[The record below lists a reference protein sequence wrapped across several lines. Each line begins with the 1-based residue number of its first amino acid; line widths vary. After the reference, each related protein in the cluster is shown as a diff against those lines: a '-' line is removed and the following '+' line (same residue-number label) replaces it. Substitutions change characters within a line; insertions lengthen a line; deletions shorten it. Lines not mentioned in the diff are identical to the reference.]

1 MYCDRCGT
9 LIPEESAACGKCGRP
24 VRAGATAEAA
34 AAIKEETG
42 VALRDAL
49 AIAKVVLVDP
59 VGALRP
65 TFDRL
70 GVRKASA
77 AGLALCLLFAAAAAM
92 GIRMVA
98 SSGMGGFLGAM
109 VFGVEGGVGGF
120 LRIVLAVLAIPA
132 ALVAVSRGLF
142 ALLGRR
148 SPFGAEL
155 FSTGAALTP
164 LGFAVLAAGL
174 LGGGNFEVV
183 ALVLFFGMVYLVLML
198 FSGLTELGGLTQK
211 SAAPS
216 LPLLLL
222 TSAWLSKVA
231 FVAIFL

>member
-9 LIPEESAACGKCGRP
+9 LIPEESASCGKCGRP
-24 VRAGATAEAA
+24 VRAAAPAEAA

-70 GVRKASA
+70 GVRKATA
-77 AGLALCLLFAAAAAM
+77 AGLALCVLFATAAAV

-98 SSGMGGFLGAM
+98 SSGVGGFLGAM
-109 VFGVEGGVGGF
+109 VFGGGVGVGGF
-120 LRIVLAVLAIPA
+120 LRIVLA
-132 ALVAVSRGLF
+132 ALVIPTALVVVSRGLF
-142 ALLGRR
+142 VLVGRR
-148 SPFGAEL
+148 GPFGAEL

-164 LGFAVLAAGL
+164 LGFAVLAAGILGAGNLEVIAL
-174 LGGGNFEVV
+174 LI
-183 ALVLFFGMVYLVLML
+183 FFGMVYLVLML
-198 FSGLTELGGLTQK
+198 FRGLTELGGLSLK

>member
-9 LIPEESAACGKCGRP
+9 LILEEAAACGKCGRP
-24 VRAGATAEAA
+24 VRAAAAAEAA

-42 VALRDAL
+42 VAIKDAL
-49 AIAKVVLVDP
+49 AIAKVVLLDP

-70 GVRKASA
+70 GVRKATA
-77 AGLALCLLFAAAAAM
+77 AGLALCLLFATAAAM
-92 GIRMVA
+92 GLRMIA
-98 SSGMGGFLGAM
+98 HSGVGGFLGAM
-109 VFGVEGGVGGF
+109 VFGEGGGVGSF
-120 LRIVLAVLAIPA
+120 LRILLA
-132 ALVAVSRGLF
+132 ALVIPTALVVVSRGLF
-142 ALLGRR
+142 VLLGSR

-164 LGFAVLAAGL
+164 LGLAVLAAGF
-174 LGGGNFEVV
+174 LGAGNFEVI

-198 FSGLTELGGLTQK
+198 FIGLTELGGLTLK

-222 TSAWLSKVA
+222 ASAWLSKVA